1 MDWFSDVQQVY
12 SHWTVTV
19 HLVLLL
25 FAVLAAKA
33 ITRRVLTAL
42 SERLDPREQFWR
54 HALVTAAGPPAQIAL
69 WLVGL
74 AVAIKVII
82 PLGPD
87 PSPVVDTLTPVVGV
101 AGVATATW
109 FLIRF
114 TVNVERGI
122 YAYAERLGKPLDR
135 MGTEAL
141 GKLVQAAIITIGLLE
156 ALRILGLSASGLLAV
171 GGVGG
176 VALGLAAQGL
186 VSNLLGGLTVYVSQP
201 FKVGEW
207 VIMPEENVMG
217 EVQDIG
223 WRATRILGFDR
234 RPFYVPN
241 SKFNTAIVINHSR
254 MTNRRI
260 MEYVHVR
267 YEDIDK
273 IAAIVRDV
281 REHLRQHPGISQDFF
296 VVNFDSYGDYAL
308 KLFIYA
314 FTITTSYAEYMQIK
328 EDVLLETAA
337 IIRRHGARLAV
348 PTSTVHMPEG
358 VRFYAAIE
366 RAGGGQPQGVPAG
379 AAPADAVEPGDTGE
393 PAAAVPR
400 LDDEV
405 EIQGTETAEK
415 LKEWRAKA

>member
-1 MDWFSDVQQVY
+1 VSPARVVGAGKVRCRVHRGGRDAVDWFSDVQQVY

-186 VSNLLGGLTVYVSQP
+186 LSNLLGGLTVYVSQP

-207 VIMPEENVMG
+207 VIMPEENVLG

-223 WRATRILGFDR
+223 WRATRILG
-234 RPFYVPN
+234 
-241 SKFNTAIVINHSR
+241 
-254 MTNRRI
+254 
-260 MEYVHVR
+260 
-267 YEDIDK
+267 
-273 IAAIVRDV
+273 
-281 REHLRQHPGISQDFF
+281 
-296 VVNFDSYGDYAL
+296 
-308 KLFIYA
+308 
-314 FTITTSYAEYMQIK
+314 
-328 EDVLLETAA
+328 
-337 IIRRHGARLAV
+337 
-348 PTSTVHMPEG
+348 
-358 VRFYAAIE
+358 
-366 RAGGGQPQGVPAG
+366 
-379 AAPADAVEPGDTGE
+379 
-393 PAAAVPR
+393 
-400 LDDEV
+400 
-405 EIQGTETAEK
+405 
-415 LKEWRAKA
+415 